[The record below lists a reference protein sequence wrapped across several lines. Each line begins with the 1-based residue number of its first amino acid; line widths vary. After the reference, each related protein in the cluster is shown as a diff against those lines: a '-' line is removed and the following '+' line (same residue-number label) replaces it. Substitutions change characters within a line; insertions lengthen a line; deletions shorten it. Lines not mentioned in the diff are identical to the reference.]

1 VAYCRNRQEHS
12 HVIPA
17 RLASTRLPNK
27 PLADIWGQPMIIHV
41 LDRAREADIGPVV
54 VASAD
59 HAIAEAVR
67 QAGGEAVMTDPAHP
81 SGSDRVHE
89 AVERLDP
96 DGRHDLVVNVQG
108 DLPTVEPV
116 VIRASLLAAQDP
128 AVDIGTAAA
137 AILRPQELDDPNVNK
152 AVVSPGRRWGETPAI
167 GRALYFSKLPVP
179 YGEGPHYHHIGLYCY
194 RRAALRRF
202 VALPQ
207 GVLERRERL
216 EQLRALENGMRIDV
230 AIVDTVPLG
239 VDTDDDLARARQMLG
254 ARRLS

>member
-1 VAYCRNRQEHS
+1 MPHPII
-12 HVIPA
+12 VIPA
-17 RLASTRLPNK
+17 RLASTRLPDK
-27 PLADIWGQPMIIHV
+27 PLALIHGRPMIVHV
-41 LDRAREADIGPVV
+41 LDRAREADIGPVL
-54 VASAD
+54 VACAD
-59 HAIAEAVR
+59 AAIADAVR
-67 QAGGEAVMTDPAHP
+67 AAGGRAVMTDPGHP

-108 DLPTVEPV
+108 DLPTVEPAA
-116 VIRASLLAAQDP
+116 IRAGLAAMGDP

-137 AILRPQELDDPNVNK
+137 LIRRLEELCDPNVNK
-152 AVVSPGRRWGETPAI
+152 AVVSPGRRWEETPAI
-167 GRALYFSKLPVP
+167 GRALYFSKLAVP

-202 VALPQ
+202 VALPP

-216 EQLRALENGMRIDV
+216 EQLRALEAGMRIDV

-239 VDTDDDLARARQMLG
+239 VDTEADLARARAMLG
-254 ARRLS
+254 ARPSS